1 MLLSFVEVC
10 FADDDRRD
18 YYAVVPD
25 ESRRCALL
33 VASYRDERVSVGFED
48 AAHAAH
54 LFCKSMCVST
64 RLMSGHSRSCVL
76 AMSAER
82 LAQFLHL
89 LSLQPAPLEMRAV
102 RTSGFGEGMEFVLRA
117 DASEVLNACARAA
130 GLIRDVDVVEEI
142 SLHIA
147 PAKSARSFATASLAV
162 MMAAHGRL
170 GESCRLGVL
179 GGDVLRMVCETYRAR
194 LYECP
199 EGVWE

>member
-1 MLLSFVEVC
+1 MLLSFVDVC
-10 FADDDRRD
+10 FADDNRRD

-33 VASYRDERVSVGFED
+33 VASYRDERVSVG
-48 AAHAAH
+48 
-54 LFCKSMCVST
+54 
-64 RLMSGHSRSCVL
+64 
-76 AMSAER
+76 
-82 LAQFLHL
+82 
-89 LSLQPAPLEMRAV
+89 
-102 RTSGFGEGMEFVLRA
+102 FVLRA

-170 GESCRLGVL
+170 GASCRLGVL
-179 GGDVLRMVCETYRAR
+179 GGDVPHTIKAPAFPIPSGGEGLVYSLRWC
-194 LYECP
+194 
-199 EGVWE
+199 WDQ